1 MGRKDVEIECTV
13 KAVTDRAILIHDGKH
28 EAWIPKSQIS
38 DYSGSDDLD
47 TAVES
52 IFIPEWLA
60 IERGLV

>member
-13 KAVTDRAILIHDGKH
+13 KVVTDRAILIYDGKQ
-28 EAWIPKSQIS
+28 EVWIPKSQVS

-47 TAVES
+47 TTVES